1 MAEMSGLSSS
11 DVLALTDRNDMFG
24 GSGGAFFWVFALLLL
39 NNGGFGNNNG
49 NFAAQLADSQNAQT
63 AQLQLQAIQQ
73 ELGQNKFDVAQIVN
87 AQTDTLINQNNANLI
102 NAIQGFN
109 NLGLQIT
116 NQTNVLSSQIQALS
130 AQNEQCCCKILTQ
143 MLNDRLTDAQ
153 AEIVKQNTEIVNA
166 NQTQTLL
173 NAMGRWVAWA
183 GSGSQTPT
191 T

>member
-1 MAEMSGLSSS
+1 
-11 DVLALTDRNDMFG
+11 
-24 GSGGAFFWVFALLLL
+24 
-39 NNGGFGNNNG
+39 
-49 NFAAQLADSQNAQT
+49 
-63 AQLQLQAIQQ
+63 
-73 ELGQNKFDVAQIVN
+73 
-87 AQTDTLINQNNANLI
+87 
-102 NAIQGFN
+102 
-109 NLGLQIT
+109 
-116 NQTNVLSSQIQALS
+116 
-130 AQNEQCCCKILTQ
+130 